1 VTGEPRRGRA
11 RAGTVEVVMTSW
23 IRVVALAALAVAMVS
38 VAPAGARTTP
48 MKRESVAALRK
59 QIDAG
64 QVRAATVYSRKHI
77 IHASLADHRRYTV
90 HYKAAAQRQLVTA
103 MRSHHVR
110 FHIVAGA
117 KKTAKKHGLRL
128 RYIALLVVG
137 GLAVFGGLGYAVLT
151 RRRRDESPGAEPAAS
166 AE

>member
-1 VTGEPRRGRA
+1 VTREPRRGA
-11 RAGTVEVVMTSW
+11 RGAGTVECVKTSW
-23 IRVVALAALAVAMVS
+23 IRLVAVTALAVAAVS
-38 VAPAGARTTP
+38 VVPAGARAAS

-77 IHASLADHRRYTV
+77 IHASLADRRRYTV
-90 HYKAAAQRQLVTA
+90 HDKAAAQRQLVTA

-117 KKTAKKHGLRL
+117 KQKAKQHGLRL
-128 RYIALLVVG
+128 RYIAVLVVG
-137 GLAVFGGLGYAVLT
+137 GLAVLGGLGYAVLR
-151 RRRRDESPGAEPAAS
+151 RRRRDRPPGAEPAAS
-166 AE
+166 TE